1 MARQGRKLIQ
11 AGIVVASLA
20 VAAAAAPAAVNF
32 GPAERLCKSQ
42 GGDFDAFGDYYRCV
56 FLDSTPTLSERR
68 AARRLCEGRYMAEF
82 TYAPAAEY
90 TDAGYLCELD

>member
-1 MARQGRKLIQ
+1 M
-11 AGIVVASLA
+11 
-20 VAAAAAPAAVNF
+20 
-32 GPAERLCKSQ
+32 
-42 GGDFDAFGDYYRCV
+42 

-82 TYAPAAEY
+82 SYAPAAEY